1 MSDHVGGVLLR
12 RAEARHIDQ
21 SSHRHARSAT
31 TAVLPAALSAALLA
45 LAATPAQAIG
55 FSQGDATLD
64 INGTVNGFY
73 STAQRSVQA
82 SRPPTPH

>member
-1 MSDHVGGVLLR
+1 MQNKL
-12 RAEARHIDQ
+12 

-64 INGTVNGFY
+64 INGTVNGF
-73 STAQRSVQA
+73 
-82 SRPPTPH
+82 